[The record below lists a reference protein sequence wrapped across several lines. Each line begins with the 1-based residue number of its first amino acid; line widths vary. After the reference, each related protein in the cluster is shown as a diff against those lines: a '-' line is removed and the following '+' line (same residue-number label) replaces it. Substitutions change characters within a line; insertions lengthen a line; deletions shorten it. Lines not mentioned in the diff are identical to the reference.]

1 MDFQLTDE
9 QKMLKSMCRRL
20 ADEVF
25 RPLADRWDKNEE
37 EPMQNYEILAKN
49 GLAGITIPEE
59 YGGAGGKVFDAVLA
73 MEEIARVCPVTA
85 GFMLGNCVSA
95 EMILTFGT
103 EEQKMKYVPPMPKGE
118 KIVAWAMTEP
128 EAGSAATELKT
139 KALLDGGDYIL
150 NGSKIFITRGTVADA
165 YIVFTRVG
173 DCAGAKGIAS
183 FIVDRSAP
191 GFTVG
196 KAERTMGFKGAGSCS
211 LFFDDCR
218 VPKSAM
224 MTKPGM
230 FGKIMR
236 GLNIARCLNP
246 TFCLGIAQG
255 AFDLAVEYS
264 KQRKQFGKE
273 LCEFQGLQWM
283 LADMA
288 IKIDAMRL
296 LIYRAAHSVGA
307 NLSEGPLHAAIA
319 KTYANEA
326 AFEVVNVALQIHG
339 ANGYSCEYPLER
351 MLRDVRA
358 YQIAGGSA
366 QILRNLIA
374 SLVLNRR
381 FEQRKQS

>member
-20 ADEVF
+20 AEEVF
-25 RPLADRWDKNEE
+25 RPLADRWDKNDE
-37 EPMQNYEILAKN
+37 EPIQNIKVLAKN
-49 GLAGITIPEE
+49 GLAGIIIPEE

-85 GFMLGNCVSA
+85 GFILGNCVTS
-95 EMILTFGT
+95 EMILMFGT
-103 EEQKMKYVPPMPKGE
+103 DEQKVKYIPPIARGE
-118 KIVAWAMTEP
+118 KIIAWAMTEP

-139 KALLDGGDYIL
+139 KAFLDGDDYVL
-150 NGSKIFITRGTVADA
+150 NGSKVFITRGTVADA
-165 YIVFTRVG
+165 YIVFARIG
-173 DCAGAKGIAS
+173 EDAGAKGIAS

-196 KAERTMGFKGAGSCS
+196 KAEKTMGFKGAGSCS
-211 LFFDDCR
+211 LFFDNCR
-218 VPKSAM
+218 VSKSAL

-230 FGKIMR
+230 FGKIMQ

-246 TFCLGIAQG
+246 TFSLGIAQG
-255 AFDLAVEYS
+255 AFDLALEYS

-273 LCEFQGLQWM
+273 LCEFQGIQWM

-288 IKIDAMRL
+288 VKIDAMRL
-296 LIYRAAHSVGA
+296 LIYRAAHSVGT
-307 NLSEGPLHAAIA
+307 NLPEGPLQAAIA
-319 KTYANEA
+319 KTYANES
-326 AFEVVNVALQIHG
+326 AFEVVNTALQIHG
-339 ANGYSCEYPLER
+339 AYGYSCEYPVEK

-374 SLVLNRR
+374 SLLLKRR
-381 FEQRKQS
+381 FDQRK